1 VTRKAVGAF
10 ATYLQ
15 PESPMNGPL
24 SDGSCGNAYAAR
36 IIHRY
41 VESLQMNPT
50 ARVLILLALSLLLAS
65 TIPVFVT
72 ASTF

>member
-1 VTRKAVGAF
+1 MS
-10 ATYLQ
+10 Q
-15 PESPMNGPL
+15 SESLLNGPL
-24 SDGSCGNAYAAR
+24 SDGSCGSSYAAR
-36 IIHRY
+36 IIHKHCR
-41 VESLQMNPT
+41 VSSKMNPT

>member
-1 VTRKAVGAF
+1 MAHAECLCCVHHFMIV
-10 ATYLQ
+10 
-15 PESPMNGPL
+15 ESP
-24 SDGSCGNAYAAR
+24 
-36 IIHRY
+36 
-41 VESLQMNPT
+41 QMNPT

>member
-1 VTRKAVGAF
+1 
-10 ATYLQ
+10 
-15 PESPMNGPL
+15 MNSPL
-24 SDGSCGNAYAAR
+24 SDGSCGMPMLRASF
-36 IIHRY
+36 IDF
-41 VESLQMNPT
+41 ESPQMNPT

>member
-1 VTRKAVGAF
+1 
-10 ATYLQ
+10 
-15 PESPMNGPL
+15 
-24 SDGSCGNAYAAR
+24 
-36 IIHRY
+36 
-41 VESLQMNPT
+41 MNPT